1 MMNAVAA
8 MKACEAMNELK
19 ATDLKEWQ
27 NALAED
33 ELFAPLVVADST
45 VSYNPRY
52 NDNMIVTLTFRFAQR
67 IWDLAEELQDKKKF
81 VVSNQI
87 FRSGTAIGA
96 LVREA
101 QNGESLADF
110 IHKMKIALKE
120 ADETE
125 YWLLLC
131 ISRDISSANAC
142 IEELRPIIRVL
153 NKIIAT
159 SKTRLKETKKVR

>member
-1 MMNAVAA
+1 ME
-8 MKACEAMNELK
+8 KHQ
-19 ATDLKEWQ
+19 TDLTAWQ
-27 NALAED
+27 NAIAE
-33 ELFAPLVVADST
+33 EEFLGSSMVAE
-45 VSYNPRY
+45 VAASYNPRY
-52 NDNMIVTLTFRFAQR
+52 KDNAIVQLTFQFALS
-67 IWDLAEELQDKKKF
+67 IWDLSDELQEMKKF
-81 VVSNQI
+81 SVSNQL

-131 ISRDISSANAC
+131 RARNVYAASTSL
-142 IEELRPIIRVL
+142 EKLLPIIRVI
-153 NKIIAT
+153 NKIIST
-159 SKTRLKETKKVR
+159 SNSKRKLKL

>member
-1 MMNAVAA
+1 MNS
-8 MKACEAMNELK
+8 LK
-19 ATDLKEWQ
+19 DMDQKQWQ
-27 NALAED
+27 NAMVED
-33 ELFAPLVVADST
+33 ELFAPLISAEAP

-52 NDNMIVTLTFRFAQR
+52 KDNTIVTLTFRFAQH
-67 IWDLAEELQDKKKF
+67 IWDLAEELQDKRKF
-81 VVSNQI
+81 VVANQV

-131 ISRDISSANAC
+131 ISRDIESAKAC
-142 IEELRPIIRVL
+142 LEELRPIIRIL
-153 NKIIAT
+153 NKIISS
-159 SKTRLKETKKVR
+159 SKAKMNS